1 MMHRS
6 IDPLPNTPRLII
18 LNDAHGHVSLLAQRP
33 AGPLTTSVGHL
44 LALETLQ
51 LARKTVKALRE
62 LLFRFGPFE
71 IGASQ
76 VGVSAG
82 GDPLV
87 WINSS
92 FERSDV

>member
-1 MMHRS
+1 MHRS

-18 LNDAHGHVSLLAQRP
+18 LNDAHGHVSVLAQRSV
-33 AGPLTTSVGHL
+33 GSLTASVGHL
-44 LALETLQ
+44 LGLETLQ
-51 LARKTVKALRE
+51 LARKTVQALRG

-82 GDPLV
+82 GEPLV
-87 WINSS
+87 WINSN
-92 FERSDV
+92 FERNDV